1 MAKDMKGNFH
11 RAGFQARK
19 ADRMPPTA
27 ASSEEHKEGGEQAE
41 PAEGEGDHMHAAA
54 QSMHDAEPGSKHMV
68 MSHDGYGLKT
78 HSIDEA
84 GQHDGPHEDEDA
96 EAHLQR
102 FKGEGGGE
110 KPMPEMQDEQP
121 MHAGGLY

>member
-19 ADRMPPTA
+19 ADRMPPAA
-27 ASSEEHKEGGEQAE
+27 ASEQDENGDQPE
-41 PAEGEGDHMHAAA
+41 PEEGEGGGHMQQAAEA
-54 QSMHDAEPGSKHMV
+54 MHNAEPNAKHMI
-68 MSHDGYGLKT
+68 MSHDGYGIKT

-84 GQHDGPHEDEDA
+84 GKHEGPHEDEEA

-102 FKGEGGGE
+102 FKGEGSGE
-110 KPMPEMQDEQP
+110 KPMMHEEDEEP
-121 MHAGGLY
+121 VHAGGLY